1 MDTPQPLVP
10 KGSDLATGPQVLLN
24 RLMAQTQ
31 NTLLPT
37 SGYSNRSFIWKDLE
51 SDSQMPI
58 AGLLSPKNLKIRV
71 GSGVVSARLTLAR
84 PATCCGGWQTIFQ
97 RFPTWLLPCGILL
110 PAFHRGTRWSP
121 ATRLRGAGPWGAGH
135 KGLTTQT
142 PKKP

>member
-58 AGLLSPKNLKIRV
+58 AGLLSPKNLKMPQDGTVTRYMELAVSLCHRAQHSQAINRGR
-71 GSGVVSARLTLAR
+71 GSQGRDAGVEH
-84 PATCCGGWQTIFQ
+84 P
-97 RFPTWLLPCGILL
+97 
-110 PAFHRGTRWSP
+110 
-121 ATRLRGAGPWGAGH
+121 
-135 KGLTTQT
+135 
-142 PKKP
+142 